1 MMALENEKVTAN
13 PFRKIKLQK
22 ENHRRVRYLTD
33 NEEERLL
40 KVLPKIYH
48 PLVLLAL
55 HTGMRKTEQLSL
67 RWEDVDLKQRVIT
80 VRDSK
85 TGRSRHIPT
94 NQVVVDTLQGVPW
107 MTSNPYVFP
116 GVREG
121 ERLKDLPKDWE
132 DYVEKAGI
140 VNSHWHDLR
149 HTFASRLV
157 MGGVDLY
164 TIKELLGHQN
174 IEMTQ
179 RYAHLAPGHLH
190 KAVEVLSRTNTQL
203 APELAPRRNKKTGEF
218 GKLKGMVGLEGIEPP
233 TNGLGNRCSILLSY
247 RPAQWNEPLSMLA
260 ALSFQFL
267 MLFLRYS
274 PPVSG
279 QKTKG
284 LWNIRGIDCKDS
296 YRGS

>member
-1 MMALENEKVTAN
+1 MALENEKVTTN

-22 ENHRRVRYLTD
+22 ENNRRVRYLTD

-48 PLVLLAL
+48 PLVLVAL

-67 RWEDVDLKQRVIT
+67 KWEDVDFAQRVIT

-85 TGRSRHIPT
+85 PGRSRYIPM
-94 NQVVVDTLQGVPW
+94 NQVVVDILQGLPR

-116 GVREG
+116 GVIEG

-140 VNSHWHDLR
+140 ANFHWHDLR
-149 HTFASRLV
+149 HSFASRLV
-157 MGGVDLY
+157 MRGVDLY
-164 TIKELLGHQN
+164 TVKELLGHQS

-179 RYAHLAPGHLH
+179 RYAHLGPGHLH
-190 KAVEVLSRTNTQL
+190 KAVEVLSRSKTQL
-203 APELAPRRNKKTGEF
+203 APELAPRRNKKTGES
-218 GKLKGMVGLEGIEPP
+218 GKLLKGLVGLEGIEPP

-247 RPAQWNEPLSMLA
+247 RPIM
-260 ALSFQFL
+260 
-267 MLFLRYS
+267 
-274 PPVSG
+274 
-279 QKTKG
+279 T
-284 LWNIRGIDCKDS
+284 
-296 YRGS
+296 